1 MRVQFSL
8 FFVYILLFSL
18 FSFSSVI
25 HAENQQQQRAEERVA
40 KFAGA
45 VANLLRSVDEK
56 GWTKVLKPL
65 VNRGIDYCVNGL
77 NAMLAPPPEHQNL

>member
-1 MRVQFSL
+1 MFVLLLSL
-8 FFVYILLFSL
+8 FT
-18 FSFSSVI
+18 FSSVI
-25 HAENQQQQRAEERVA
+25 QAANQQQQQHAEERVA